1 MNKTITTIKY
11 GLIYTLILLTIL
23 VLGAITFMAKEV
35 NAQEVTATYQA
46 YNSQPWVENEAPLKN
61 PTPVVNSLSPNSANL
76 GSGSRNVTITGSGFV
91 NDSVARWNGSD
102 RPTTFIDSSHL
113 LVSLRSTDMTGSA
126 GKYITVFNP
135 EPKGGYS
142 NAAFF
147 TINGYVSPAPA
158 KSTTPAKSTNSAPST
173 SNGNSNNNSGS
184 VMGAQNSN
192 TSTETE
198 NFNSL
203 ASNALFGANSFM
215 PSGIIQ
221 WLLFAIFILLVVI
234 IIRKIFFADRY
245 HSTPLKHA

>member
-1 MNKTITTIKY
+1 MSKTITTIKY
-11 GLIYTLILLTIL
+11 GLIYTLILLAIL
-23 VLGAITFMAKEV
+23 VLGAITFMAREA
-35 NAQEVTATYQA
+35 NADETATYQA

-113 LVSLRSTDMTGSA
+113 LISLRGTDMTGSA

-142 NAAFF
+142 NASFF
-147 TINGYVSPAPA
+147 TINGYVAPA
-158 KSTTPAKSTNSAPST
+158 GSKATTTKSST
-173 SNGNSNNNSGS
+173 STSGASSKSSTGNNSGS
-184 VMGAQNSN
+184 VLGADNSNN
-192 TSTETE
+192 TST
-198 NFNSL
+198 NDSFNSL
-203 ASNALFGANSFM
+203 TSNALFGAGTFL